1 LVKIL
6 SLIGLISLR
15 RNVKIAAITDNNRYL
30 KWRVLISPH
39 KSLNMKNT
47 LVVFAAG
54 CLGAL
59 VQCLVM
65 WLFSRYGI
73 THSLHVSLPGS
84 IAPTWLYPR
93 IVWGGLWGFLFLLP
107 ILTSSIFARSFV
119 IALIPAGVQ
128 LFVIYP
134 LYEGKGVAGLSLGLL
149 TPFLVLFFYWI
160 WALATTITL
169 KLAK

>member
-1 LVKIL
+1 
-6 SLIGLISLR
+6 
-15 RNVKIAAITDNNRYL
+15 
-30 KWRVLISPH
+30 
-39 KSLNMKNT
+39 MKNG

-54 CLGAL
+54 CLGA
-59 VQCLVM
+59 VIHCIVM
-65 WLFSRYGI
+65 WLFTRYGI

-84 IAPTWLYPR
+84 LSTTWLYPR

-107 ILTSSIFARSFV
+107 ILTSSVFARSFV
-119 IALIPAGVQ
+119 IALIPTGVQ

-134 LYEGKGVAGLSLGLL
+134 LYEHKGMAGLSLGLL

-160 WALATTITL
+160 WALATTLTL

>member
-1 LVKIL
+1 
-6 SLIGLISLR
+6 
-15 RNVKIAAITDNNRYL
+15 
-30 KWRVLISPH
+30 
-39 KSLNMKNT
+39 MKNA
-47 LVVFAAG
+47 LIVFAAG

-59 VQCLVM
+59 IQCLVM

-73 THSLHVSLPGS
+73 TSSLHVNLHGS
-84 IAPTWLYPR
+84 IAPAWLYPR
-93 IVWGGLWGFLFLLP
+93 IVWGGMWGFLFLLP
-107 ILTSSIFARSFV
+107 ILSSSVFARSFV

-134 LYEGKGVAGLSLGLL
+134 FYEGKGVAGLSLGML
-149 TPFLVLFFYWI
+149 TPFLVLFFYWV

>member
-1 LVKIL
+1 
-6 SLIGLISLR
+6 
-15 RNVKIAAITDNNRYL
+15 
-30 KWRVLISPH
+30 
-39 KSLNMKNT
+39 MKNA
-47 LVVFAAG
+47 LIVFAAS

-59 VQCLVM
+59 IQCLVM

-73 THSLHVSLPGS
+73 TGSLHVNLHGS
-84 IAPTWLYPR
+84 IAPAWLYPR

-107 ILTSSIFARSFV
+107 ILSSSVFARSFV

-134 LYEGKGVAGLSLGLL
+134 FYEGKGVAGLTLGLL
-149 TPFLVLFFYWI
+149 TPFLVLFFYWV